1 MEVLDVCRKQ
11 SRRMSQARD
20 RSSGAGVPRRVRS
33 CANKQAGLQLWRRAG
48 QRSGEGQNILSSG
61 AQGVKDP
68 GDGAVAQY
76 VWGLV

>member
-1 MEVLDVCRKQ
+1 MQEAEQEDEPSPGQELR
-11 SRRMSQARD
+11 SRSAE
-20 RSSGAGVPRRVRS
+20 ARRVRS
-33 CANKQAGLQLWRRAG
+33 CANKQAGLQRWGRAR